1 MKKKRLFEVTT
12 LVRAYSL
19 KGVIEQG
26 AKFGEVIKVTLED
39 KPQTI
44 QDNEQNQSMGFKP
57 NKRARKANTNIK

>member
-26 AKFGEVIKVTLED
+26 AKFGEIIRVTLED
-39 KPQTI
+39 KPNTI
-44 QDNEQNQSMGFKP
+44 QDNEQNKRMGFTKDI
-57 NKRARKANTNIK
+57 KTNN